1 MFFRPSPASL
11 MPGGDKK
18 SFFSIV
24 ATVVEGPFRPGR
36 GKRKGLFLLYVL
48 GYAVRLQQLVPLGE
62 YLMKKLGLL
71 LGVVALLVPSL
82 VLAGDI
88 KIGLMCPLTGKWA
101 SEGQD
106 NEKYRE
112 PARG

>member
-1 MFFRPSPASL
+1 
-11 MPGGDKK
+11 
-18 SFFSIV
+18 
-24 ATVVEGPFRPGR
+24 
-36 GKRKGLFLLYVL
+36 
-48 GYAVRLQQLVPLGE
+48 
-62 YLMKKLGLL
+62 MKKLGLL

-101 SEGQD
+101 SEGQ
-106 NEKYRE
+106 EKYRE

>member
-1 MFFRPSPASL
+1 
-11 MPGGDKK
+11 
-18 SFFSIV
+18 
-24 ATVVEGPFRPGR
+24 
-36 GKRKGLFLLYVL
+36 
-48 GYAVRLQQLVPLGE
+48 
-62 YLMKKLGLL
+62 MKKLGLL

-106 NEKYRE
+106 MKNIVSLLVDS
-112 PARG
+112 ARDRLSAALLLTKNKGRDTISQNPKMPNNPSV